1 MGVDHEHENAR
12 CIFLKQPIGVVNMS
26 TEGLHQKMMNLK
38 ASVVLLVGGGKPL
51 PLERPLC
58 TPLVTNIAV
67 ARPIMKDSR
76 SPSFGPSAKYG
87 NTAQRSNS
95 KDPGLTVT
103 PWKINTIK
111 LIYRYYFILLNHWY
125 SFMIPKWMDSFQSIV
140 EQQASQLTHLLDQKW
155 AVQHRDGLKTPK
167 NKWLAELYSMMPI
180 AWHGHCSLSTW
191 VG

>member
-111 LIYRYYFILLNHWY
+111 LILSLLFYFIKSLVFIH
-125 SFMIPKWMDSFQSIV
+125 DSKMNGFLSKHCRATSQSV
-140 EQQASQLTHLLDQKW
+140 VALARSKMNSPASRW
-155 AVQHRDGLKTPK
+155 P
-167 NKWLAELYSMMPI
+167 
-180 AWHGHCSLSTW
+180 
-191 VG
+191 